1 MKRKD
6 VTMNNLNIFG
16 KLTGQITKRVKLM
29 FLLIML
35 LLMLGSTAYNSMHRE
50 DLPEVALKSINVSV
64 AYPGAAPNEVDEQI
78 VEILE
83 PALRS
88 VGGIQNYTAE
98 SSENHASILLDFNMK
113 VDIDKKLKEVESA
126 IDTVKGDLPSSAKE
140 PSSRV
145 IELKQKTALIV
156 YLSGPQSMESLQ
168 NLAEDMK
175 DDIEDITGVEK
186 VSVFGGINEQVVIE
200 YDPVKMQLNQIPFS
214 NFESII
220 EGVYT
225 TIPLGSKE
233 IGNKNT
239 RIRVT
244 SAEASLV
251 DIMNIEIATPN
262 GNVYLSDVADV
273 YVEKEYQYGENY
285 ISLKLLNDSTSTHMA
300 EALKI
305 VVYAADGADISKVA
319 EASREYVNEKSIS
332 LKSSKTDLVIFKDRG
347 EEVEF
352 KLNEVQ
358 DNALAGLA
366 VVIAV
371 LFIFIG
377 FQESIIAAAA
387 IPISLLMS
395 IIVMNALNMTFNT
408 VSMSALIIS
417 LGMLVD
423 STIVV
428 IENIVDKLNEGHSI
442 DDGILEGTNEV
453 ALAVFAA
460 TMTTVSAFIPLL
472 QPAGILGEFIKVLPQ
487 TVIIAILSSFITS
500 VMFTPALCKAFI
512 RRRIGETKEPTT
524 VMKYISVLLV
534 FGLSVYAF
542 RVAGKMTLVT
552 VIATS
557 LFSFAMY
564 QKMFGGKNSKGNG
577 IKYYYAKFMERL
589 LNSRS
594 KRVVVL
600 LIAFVVLLGSVNLVR
615 TNRLQIQM
623 LPNSDETNFVVSI
636 ELAAGEL
643 RSSMLETI
651 KEVDAIFAAND
662 GVDSYVF
669 DLNSD
674 IENFASGR
682 LKLVSKDNRDLH
694 STKVIDAITSELMSV
709 AGADFTIEVAT
720 ASPQNSATVDVKLE
734 SNSRAEL
741 IKVFE
746 AYSVAVRNVDGIQTV
761 TSDYTG
767 GTQEAQIEMN
777 SKKIKALGLSE
788 NNISHLIKKI

>member
-1 MKRKD
+1 
-6 VTMNNLNIFG
+6 
-16 KLTGQITKRVKLM
+16 
-29 FLLIML
+29 
-35 LLMLGSTAYNSMHRE
+35 
-50 DLPEVALKSINVSV
+50 
-64 AYPGAAPNEVDEQI
+64 
-78 VEILE
+78 
-83 PALRS
+83 
-88 VGGIQNYTAE
+88 
-98 SSENHASILLDFNMK
+98 
-113 VDIDKKLKEVESA
+113 
-126 IDTVKGDLPSSAKE
+126 
-140 PSSRV
+140 
-145 IELKQKTALIV
+145 
-156 YLSGPQSMESLQ
+156 MESLQ

-347 EEVEF
+347 GEEVEF

-417 LGMLVD
+417 LGGMLVD

-428 IENIVDKLNEGHSI
+428 IE
-442 DDGILEGTNEV
+442 T
-453 ALAVFAA
+453 
-460 TMTTVSAFIPLL
+460 
-472 QPAGILGEFIKVLPQ
+472 
-487 TVIIAILSSFITS
+487 
-500 VMFTPALCKAFI
+500 
-512 RRRIGETKEPTT
+512 
-524 VMKYISVLLV
+524 
-534 FGLSVYAF
+534 
-542 RVAGKMTLVT
+542 
-552 VIATS
+552 
-557 LFSFAMY
+557 
-564 QKMFGGKNSKGNG
+564 
-577 IKYYYAKFMERL
+577 
-589 LNSRS
+589 
-594 KRVVVL
+594 
-600 LIAFVVLLGSVNLVR
+600 
-615 TNRLQIQM
+615 
-623 LPNSDETNFVVSI
+623 
-636 ELAAGEL
+636 
-643 RSSMLETI
+643 
-651 KEVDAIFAAND
+651 
-662 GVDSYVF
+662 
-669 DLNSD
+669 
-674 IENFASGR
+674 
-682 LKLVSKDNRDLH
+682 
-694 STKVIDAITSELMSV
+694 
-709 AGADFTIEVAT
+709 
-720 ASPQNSATVDVKLE
+720 
-734 SNSRAEL
+734 
-741 IKVFE
+741 
-746 AYSVAVRNVDGIQTV
+746 
-761 TSDYTG
+761 
-767 GTQEAQIEMN
+767 
-777 SKKIKALGLSE
+777 
-788 NNISHLIKKI
+788 